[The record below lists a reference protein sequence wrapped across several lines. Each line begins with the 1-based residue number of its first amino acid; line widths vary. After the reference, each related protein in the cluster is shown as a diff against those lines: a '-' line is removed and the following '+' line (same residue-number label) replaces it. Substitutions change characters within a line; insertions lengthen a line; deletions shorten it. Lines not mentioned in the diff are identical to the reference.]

1 MDLTPKTI
9 KHRVY
14 HEFLPS
20 LRKNRVNLTYGGH
33 YIVGKNGYTQDTF
46 DAYQTRIE
54 SETEFDID
62 QIIKVVP
69 LILKHMKPR
78 KTYNRNSYDSYG
90 LKGVFERMQS
100 SYISNGNF
108 ILAMMVCG
116 FFPLFKQTRTKIS
129 CDPNCIFKATF
140 QKNPLPVE
148 KRKKPEQST
157 QSSPTEDKS
166 SDVKPKQ
173 TTKRSRK

>member
-33 YIVGKNGYTQDTF
+33 YIVGGNGYTQEKF
-46 DAYQTRIE
+46 DADQADIKA
-54 SETEFDID
+54 ETEFDIN

-69 LILKHMKPR
+69 LILKHMAPQP
-78 KTYNRNSYDSYG
+78 TYNRNSYDSYG
-90 LKGVFERMQS
+90 LKGVFESMQS
-100 SYISNGNF
+100 SYLSNGNF

-116 FFPLFKQTRTKIS
+116 FFPLFKQTRTTIS

-140 QKNPLPVE
+140 QESPIPVG
-148 KRKKPEQST
+148 KRKKPEQSK
-157 QSSPTEDKS
+157 QSSPNGDNS
-166 SDVKPKQ
+166 SDVKPAQKA
-173 TTKRSRK
+173 KRSTK